1 MPSPFIGLHL
11 SSVKWT
17 VVNGI
22 CIKSLQCIYSEFL
35 ASVDYDNLD
44 NMHKYMEIKNFLG
57 LRFVELT
64 IEKMFTPTICI
75 VTVNI
80 SLSDTSVWI
89 PPDSKLD
96 LDIRAAA
103 RSLGD

>member
-11 SSVKWT
+11 SS

-35 ASVDYDNLD
+35 ASVDYKNLD
-44 NMHKYMEIKNFLG
+44 NMHTYMEIKNFLG
-57 LRFVELT
+57 LRFAQST
-64 IEKMFTPTICI
+64 IEKVFTPTICI
-75 VTVNI
+75 VTVNV
-80 SLSDTSVWI
+80 SLSEASVWT